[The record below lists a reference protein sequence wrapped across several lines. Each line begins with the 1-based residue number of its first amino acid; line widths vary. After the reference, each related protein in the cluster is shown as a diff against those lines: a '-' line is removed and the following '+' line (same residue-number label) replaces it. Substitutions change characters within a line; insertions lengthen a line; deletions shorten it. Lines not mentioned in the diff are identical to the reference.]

1 MADAGRLQQALDNLI
16 ANSVRYTDSP
26 GSIAAQMSATAASAM
41 LSVDDSTP
49 GVPQA
54 KLTQLFE
61 PLYRVDPERSR
72 EKGGSGLGLA
82 VCRAI
87 VRALRGEITATP
99 SSLGGLRIVVSL
111 PRVASG
117 ARQ

>member
-1 MADAGRLQQALDNLI
+1 
-16 ANSVRYTDSP
+16 
-26 GSIAAQMSATAASAM
+26 M

-49 GVPQA
+49 DVPQA
-54 KLTQLFE
+54 QRLQLFE

-87 VRALRGEITATP
+87 VRALRGEISATLSP
-99 SSLGGLRIVVSL
+99 LGGLRIVVSL
-111 PRVASG
+111 PRVVSKAG
-117 ARQ
+117 Q